1 MVKTDFNQIK
11 ELYLVYPEGV
21 GEMSKDAE
29 ESYSHLAKF
38 YDNLIHLIPENITIK
53 LFAKSEKTAQ
63 RIIDLRNN
71 IDSHLVGAFQQTFN
85 LFPAQRIFISE
96 FGIRSVGEIVIYR
109 LYPSP
114 ICAIP
119 SVPR

>member
-63 RIIDLRNN
+63 RIKELGNN
-71 IDSHLVGAFQQTFN
+71 IDVMVNSQ
-85 LFPAQRIFISE
+85 ISSIL
-96 FGIRSVGEIVIYR
+96 IRDWLLPVI
-109 LYPSP
+109 LS
-114 ICAIP
+114 
-119 SVPR
+119 